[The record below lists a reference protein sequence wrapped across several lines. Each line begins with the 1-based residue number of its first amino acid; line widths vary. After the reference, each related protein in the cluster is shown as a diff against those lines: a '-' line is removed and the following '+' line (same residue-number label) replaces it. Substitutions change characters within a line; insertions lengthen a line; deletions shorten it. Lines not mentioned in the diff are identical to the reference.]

1 MKTRIALLL
10 YFLTFT
16 SLLTGQNKEIEDLQ
30 QKITNTYGSNPD
42 SAKVYLLKLISHPDQ
57 LSDSLM
63 AQMYSKLG
71 TSFGQLGSLDSARYY
86 FNKGNTFASELPK
99 VLGDLHKQLALTER
113 NMSNYEKA
121 FEATDKAEQYYREA
135 NYMAGI
141 GMAYVER
148 ASSYNYMSEEKKA
161 IEWLEKAIE
170 LFDEIGET
178 KNKIYALQ
186 ELANCYANSGEFK
199 FAIEIYEKIL
209 PDVKRETATINY
221 YFTLV
226 NYAHALSSI
235 SEYDKAEKAYKIAL
249 NFFKETDNDTFHHY
263 VLLKLGQIY
272 KEKNNFG
279 RSLSYIEKAFHGM
292 VSTTS
297 YYLKEC
303 AITYLEI
310 LGETGDMNTAM
321 EVINKVEQLL
331 NNGNSL
337 QYNDRTHVE
346 LLKSMKGIYIKNG
359 DYKKALELLEESVR
373 LNDSIELKRDETELK
388 KVQEKYQNEYRRKEN
403 EILESNNQLLTAKNK
418 DKKTIISL
426 ISTMG
431 IVVLIGGVIVYRK
444 QRKEVNLKAKSL
456 ESLQDAKRYL
466 NEKLDAEAVLNKE
479 RKETLEKSER
489 ELVANSMKIAN
500 LKNEINTVIAS
511 YPSSKDNRQ
520 LKNKLQ
526 TILKDDN
533 DWEYFFNKFVNVH
546 PDFISDLKQRHPSL
560 TIIDIDFCAL
570 VKLRLTNKEIANLLN
585 IDHKSVISK
594 KYRIR
599 KKMDIHQDENLE
611 EVLDQI
617 G

>member
-10 YFLTFT
+10 YFLVFT
-16 SLLTGQNKEIEDLQ
+16 SLLAGQTKEIEDLQ
-30 QKITNTYGSNPD
+30 QKIANTYGSKPD
-42 SAKVYLLKLISHPDQ
+42 SAKVYLLKIVSHPNQ

-63 AQMYSKLG
+63 AQMYNKLG

-86 FNKGNTFASELPK
+86 FNKGNSFASELPK

-121 FEATDKAEQYYREA
+121 FEATDKAERYYRNA
-135 NYMAGI
+135 NYMAGV

-170 LFDEIGET
+170 LFNEIGET

-186 ELANCYANSGEFK
+186 ELANSYTNSGEFK
-199 FAIEIYEKIL
+199 FGIEIYEEIL

-226 NYAHALSSI
+226 NYAYALSSI
-235 SEYDKAEKAYKIAL
+235 SEYDKAEKAYNTAL
-249 NFFKETDNDTFHHY
+249 NFFKETGNETFYHY
-263 VLLKLGQIY
+263 VLFKLGQIY
-272 KEKNNFG
+272 KEKNNLG
-279 RSLSYIEKAFHGM
+279 KSLSYLEEAFRGM
-292 VSTTS
+292 VSANS
-297 YYLKEC
+297 HYLKEC

-310 LGETGDMNTAM
+310 LGETGEMKKAL
-321 EVINKVEQLL
+321 EVIDKVEQLMS
-331 NNGNSL
+331 NGNSL
-337 QYNDRTHVE
+337 QYNDRTQVA
-346 LLKSMKGIYIKNG
+346 LLKSMKNIYVQKGN
-359 DYKKALELLEESVR
+359 YKKALELLEESVR
-373 LNDSIELKRDETELK
+373 LNDSIELKRNEMELK
-388 KVQEKYQNEYRRKEN
+388 KVQEKFQNEYRRKEN
-403 EILESNNQLLTAKNK
+403 EILESNNELLTAKNK
-418 DKKTIISL
+418 DKKTIITL
-426 ISTMG
+426 MSTIG

-444 QRKEVNLKAKSL
+444 QRKEVKLKAKSV

-466 NEKLDAEAVLNKE
+466 NEKMEAEAILNKE
-479 RKETLEKSER
+479 RKETLERSER

-500 LKNEINTVIAS
+500 LKNEINTLLAS
-511 YPSSKDNRQ
+511 YPRSKDNGQ
-520 LKNKLQ
+520 LKNKLL

-533 DWEYFFNKFVNVH
+533 DWDYFFNKFVNVH
-546 PDFISDLKQRHPSL
+546 PDFISKLKQQHPLL
-560 TIIDIDFCAL
+560 TINDIDFCAL

-594 KYRIR
+594 KYRLR

-611 EVLDQI
+611 EVLDQVA
-617 G
+617 